1 MYTAIPIMYSDFHI
15 YLRAAPLQLR
25 RCRRVIMQHEA
36 ADKLIQSVLSGEQ
49 RRAGVQDHQ
58 NVRLTPDP
66 SKTGESQ
73 ALMQVELSRVR

>member
-1 MYTAIPIMYSDFHI
+1 M
-15 YLRAAPLQLR
+15 
-25 RCRRVIMQHEA
+25 A